1 MLISLVNRSG
11 RHSDEKVQEVVRAIN
26 RQIDEDFTPYWS
38 FGARVRLEGAV
49 GKRPNTQSLADM
61 RGDAVIYLWD
71 KVNLKDALGYHD
83 TNFRGIPYGF
93 VFTDLSE
100 NLGEAWTVTLSHE
113 VLELLGDSQA
123 NLLVQGP
130 HPLKPRHTVFH
141 WFEMCDA
148 VQDETYA
155 IDGIEVSN
163 FVLPSYFTEGE
174 QEGARNDFLGRVH
187 KKGALKSFGINPG
200 GYVGFYDPALKDNDQ
215 VSAPADKR
223 ALKRLAVKAAAG
235 SGRGH
240 ARRVTLK
247 RSGGIGAIARSNVR
261 VRRRSGK

>member
-49 GKRPNTQSLADM
+49 GKRPNAQSLADM

-174 QEGARNDFLGRVH
+174 QAGARNDFLGRVH

-215 VSAPADKR
+215 VSIPADKR

-235 SGRGH
+235 SGRGQ
-240 ARRVTLK
+240 ARRITLK
-247 RSGGIGAIARSNVR
+247 RSGGIGAIARSNAR
-261 VRRRSGK
+261 VGRRSGK